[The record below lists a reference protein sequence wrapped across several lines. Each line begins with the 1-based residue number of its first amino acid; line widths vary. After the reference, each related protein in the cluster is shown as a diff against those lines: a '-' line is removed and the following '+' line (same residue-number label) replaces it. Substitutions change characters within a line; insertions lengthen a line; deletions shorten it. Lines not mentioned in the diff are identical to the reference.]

1 MRLFDLIHKR
11 GIASEF
17 LAISSTF
24 SESEV
29 AASLRLASW
38 TRKSEFAAGRL
49 AAKKALA
56 SFGIAAETIPQCHTG
71 LPVWPGGSVGSIS
84 HSSTHACAVAAHA
97 SSYRSLGIDIEPESS
112 VSRLNGLRTL
122 FLTEA
127 ESSLTT
133 LEAFIAFS
141 AKESLFK
148 MIFPLA
154 RQFFGFEAAV
164 VKGFDDQTV
173 TLTLNE
179 SIGSFSKGSRFQAFF
194 EFYRGHVVTMCMLA

>member
-1 MRLFDLIHKR
+1 MRLFDMIHNR
-11 GIASEF
+11 GIAGEF
-17 LAISSTF
+17 LAISPTF

-29 AASLRLASW
+29 AESLTQASW

-56 SFGIAAETIPQCHTG
+56 SFGMSADVIPQCHTG
-71 LPVWPGGSVGSIS
+71 LPVWPIGSVGSIS

-97 SSYRSLGIDIEPESS
+97 SSYKSLGIDIEPQSS
-112 VSRLNGLRTL
+112 VSRLNGLRML

-127 ESSLTT
+127 ERSLNT
-133 LEAFIAFS
+133 LEALIAFS

-148 MIFPLA
+148 MIFPLT
-154 RQFFGFEAAV
+154 RKFFGFEAAV
-164 VKGFDDQTV
+164 VRDFKDQTV

-179 SIGSFSKGSRFQAFF
+179 SIGRFSRGSSFQAFF
-194 EFYRGHVVTMCMLA
+194 EFHRGHVVTMCMLA